1 MISSLDRET
10 HVEASRKETVIIVH
24 GTWAA
29 PELGASRWYQPVYG
43 APSVGGFVGKLDD
56 ALGERG
62 SPARCW
68 AHCTEGSQIFHWS
81 GENDWVART
90 KAASALREY
99 VIQLH

>member
-1 MISSLDRET
+1 MISSRLDRET
-10 HVEASRKETVIIVH
+10 QVDASTKETVIIVH

-43 APSVGGFVGKLDD
+43 TPSVGGFVGKLDD

-68 AHCTEGSQIFHWS
+68 AHCTFSIGPVKTIGLHAQTP
-81 GENDWVART
+81 R
-90 KAASALREY
+90 
-99 VIQLH
+99 QL